1 VKALLAAVLVGLVT
15 LPAAAEP
22 RFTVTWS
29 DADSGTLIG
38 EKQRILFRLH
48 DIDAPE
54 TWSRQ
59 AKCEREIELGY
70 LAKEAAVNLT
80 TGADLDITAA
90 YGFDHF
96 ARLVIDLSANGKDM
110 GAALKASGHARTWDY
125 DGGQAK
131 PNWCGK
137 K

>member
-1 VKALLAAVLVGLVT
+1 MKRLLAAVLVGFLA

-38 EKQRILFRLH
+38 DKQRILFRLH

-54 TWSRQ
+54 TWSRN

-70 LAKEAAVNLT
+70 LAKEAAVKLT

-96 ARLVIDLSANGKDM
+96 ARLVIDLSAGGKDV
-110 GAALKASGHARTWDY
+110 GKSLIASGHVRTWDY

-131 PNWCGK
+131 PLWCGK